1 MSSIGANKAFS
12 QDAEKILKLQ
22 EKLSSIQNQIHFWS
36 AKSKV
41 FEQKENSNNF
51 DGFVKAQISPTKSR
65 QSLMAARQD
74 WATLSHTQQYEIL
87 HNVARDYS
95 RITLNFESLA
105 MAIKASQASV
115 AMKRVFESENDGNV
129 DPEERKYLLELLDD
143 EAELSDTVLQLEDDQ
158 LAKKLELIKVKC
170 ELAENFSNLRETYS
184 GLLKNVPEEEIS
196 HAVPRKRQNSGEK
209 MSRIEQ
215 KSEELKAEEDRLN
228 QMRFLI
234 QKLMMAT
241 PSCLNYDEETNKK
254 HKSML
259 AKCGEDL
266 STLRGD

>member
-1 MSSIGANKAFS
+1 MEANKAFS

-22 EKLSSIQNQIHFWS
+22 EKLSSIQSQIHFWS

-41 FEQKENSNNF
+41 FEQKGNF
-51 DGFVKAQISPTKSR
+51 DGFMKAQISPMKSR
-65 QSLMAARQD
+65 RSLMAED
-74 WATLSHTQQYEIL
+74 WATLSPTQQYEIL

-95 RITLNFESLA
+95 RITLNFESLTL
-105 MAIKASQASV
+105 AIKASQASV
-115 AMKRVFESENDGNV
+115 AMKRVFESENDENQSNV

-143 EAELSDTVLQLEDDQ
+143 EAELSEAVLQLEDDQ

-170 ELAENFSNLRETYS
+170 ELAEDFSNLRETYS
-184 GLLKNVPEEEIS
+184 NLLKNVPEEEIS
-196 HAVPRKRQNSGEK
+196 HAVPRKRQNSGEN

-215 KSEELKAEEDRLN
+215 KTEELKAEEDRLN

-241 PSCLNYDEETNKK
+241 PSCLNYDEETNKR